1 MDYFRR
7 MGMLL
12 SLLLGGA
19 MGHLTTPLLSHALTV
34 TIDGRAVQL
43 APTTASPPCS
53 TGYNLCAFIP
63 AGTYGR
69 LAVADVS
76 SSNRARIMIGDNS
89 TAGSLDL
96 MKLTGIKFTPVG
108 VTAGTTTTTTATI
121 VVTHTYNA
129 GGGNP
134 AGDYAWG
141 YGMAGYLDPPTN
153 ENIVGDQLKQTGQ
166 GNFAG
171 KIAPLGLG
179 LDTGKFATPTTLN
192 LNGSVTKSRA
202 ATVVMPACNTGSNRC
217 APAITQTFTLT
228 MTGADTLVLSDS
240 VIAAGGTCRQA
251 EAVIPIPPLLYKL
264 MLKLDPQAP
273 NDINQ
278 LPMWLADMGEKYLH
292 KPTQKKLLAYLI
304 RELEKWLAA
313 TVPGTCAQVQTAIE
327 EIIEDD
333 VEAHEAYIAE
343 LAASLDELFAPA
355 QPGGSTI
362 TIRKETSEATNT
374 SFQFTLVG
382 PSASADET
390 IDMGGQTSQFIV
402 IPVEPGNY
410 SLTEI
415 PRAGWDLTNVTCSGG
430 QINLSLN
437 LALGDNVDCTFTNSP
452 SNASNAVLHI
462 RKQLSIFCDGSCAP
476 LTFGFQILGPPNLT
490 ASVTTDGSGQGVTSV
505 PVTAGTYSVVE
516 ESHGSFGLQ
525 NSFCSVDGG
534 EPVPTTD
541 VVIPSGASVTCIFVN
556 EPLL

>member
-1 MDYFRR
+1 
-7 MGMLL
+7 
-12 SLLLGGA
+12 
-19 MGHLTTPLLSHALTV
+19 
-34 TIDGRAVQL
+34 
-43 APTTASPPCS
+43 
-53 TGYNLCAFIP
+53 
-63 AGTYGR
+63 
-69 LAVADVS
+69 
-76 SSNRARIMIGDNS
+76 MIGDNS

-141 YGMAGYLDPPTN
+141 YGMAGYLDPPSN
-153 ENIVGDQLKQTGQ
+153 ENVVGDQLKQTGQ

-171 KIAPLGLG
+171 KISALGLG

-217 APAITQTFTLT
+217 APTITQTFTLT

-251 EAVIPIPPLLYKL
+251 ETVIPIPPLLYKL

-278 LPMWLADMGEKYLH
+278 LPKWLADMGEKYLH
-292 KPTQKKLLAYLI
+292 NPTQKKLLAYLI
-304 RELEKWLAA
+304 HELEKWLAA

-327 EIIEDD
+327 EIIKDD

-343 LAASLDELFAPA
+343 LAALGELFAPA
-355 QPGGSTI
+355 EPGGSTI
-362 TIRKETSEATNT
+362 TIRKETSEATSD
-374 SFQFTLVG
+374 SFQFTLIG

-390 IDMGGQTSQFIV
+390 IDMEGQTSQFIV

-437 LALGDNVDCTFTNSP
+437 LALGDNVDCTFTNSLA
-452 SNASNAVLHI
+452 SASNAILHI
-462 RKQLSIFCDGSCAP
+462 EKELSTSCGGSCAP
-476 LTFGFQILGPPNLT
+476 VTFGFQIVGPPNST
-490 ASVTTDGSGQGVTSV
+490 PSVTTDGFGRGTTSV
-505 PVTAGTYSVVE
+505 PLPAGTYSVVE
-516 ESHGSFGLQ
+516 DTHSSFGLQ

-534 EPVPTTD
+534 APVPTTD

-556 EPLL
+556 EPL

>member
-1 MDYFRR
+1 MNYLRR
-7 MGMLL
+7 IGVQL
-12 SLLLGGA
+12 SLWFIGA
-19 MGHLTTPLLSHALTV
+19 MGALLTPLSAQALTV

-43 APTTASPPCS
+43 TNVAPCPS
-53 TGYNLCAFIP
+53 GYNLCRFIP
-63 AGTYGR
+63 PGTYGKFT
-69 LAVADVS
+69 VGDVNVT
-76 SSNRARIMIGDNS
+76 SNKARILIGDNS

-141 YGMAGYLDPPTN
+141 YGMAGYLDPPSN

-171 KIAPLGLG
+171 KIAALGLG

-217 APAITQTFTLT
+217 APTITQTFTLT

-240 VIAAGGTCRQA
+240 AIACGGTCRQA
-251 EAVIPIPPLLYKL
+251 DAVIPIPPLLYQL

-278 LPMWLADMGEKYLH
+278 LPKWLADMGEKYL
-292 KPTQKKLLAYLI
+292 KNKQQKELLAQLI
-304 RELEKWLAA
+304 KALNKWLAA
-313 TVPGTCAQVQTAIE
+313 SVPGTCAQVQTAID

-333 VEAHEAYIAE
+333 VEAHEAYIAT
-343 LAASLDELFAPA
+343 LAALGELFAPA
-355 QPGGSTI
+355 EPGGSTI
-362 TIRKETSEATNT
+362 TIRKETSEATSD
-374 SFQFTLVG
+374 SFQFTLIG

-390 IDMGGQTSQFIV
+390 IDMEGQTSRVIV

-437 LALGDNVDCTFTNSP
+437 LALGDNVDCTFTNSLA
-452 SNASNAVLHI
+452 SASNAVLHI
-462 RKQLSIFCDGSCAP
+462 EKELSTSCGGSCAP
-476 LTFGFQILGPPNLT
+476 VTFGFQIVGPPNST
-490 ASVTTDGSGQGVTSV
+490 PSVTTDGFGRGITSV
-505 PVTAGTYSVVE
+505 PVPAGTYSVIE
-516 ESHGSFGLQ
+516 DTHSSFGLQ

-534 EPVPTTD
+534 APVPTMD

-556 EPLL
+556 EPL

>member
-1 MDYFRR
+1 MNYLRR
-7 MGMLL
+7 IGVQL
-12 SLLLGGA
+12 SLWFIGA
-19 MGHLTTPLLSHALTV
+19 MGALLTPLPAAALTV
-34 TIDGRAVQL
+34 TIDGRTVQL

-53 TGYNLCAFIP
+53 SGYNLCAFIP

-141 YGMAGYLDPPTN
+141 YGMAGYLDPPSN
-153 ENIVGDQLKQTGQ
+153 ENVVGDQLKQTGQ

-171 KIAPLGLG
+171 KIAALGLG

-217 APAITQTFTLT
+217 APTITQTFTLT

-240 VIAAGGTCRQA
+240 AIACGGTCRQA
-251 EAVIPIPPLLYKL
+251 DAVIPIPPLLYQL

-278 LPMWLADMGEKYLH
+278 LPKWLADMGEKYL
-292 KPTQKKLLAYLI
+292 KNKQQKELLAQLI
-304 RELEKWLAA
+304 KALNKWLAA
-313 TVPGTCAQVQTAIE
+313 SVPGTCAQVQTAID

-333 VEAHEAYIAE
+333 VEAHEAYIAT
-343 LAASLDELFAPA
+343 LAALGELFAPA
-355 QPGGSTI
+355 EPGGSTI
-362 TIRKETSEATNT
+362 TIRKETSEATSD
-374 SFQFTLVG
+374 SFQFTLIG

-390 IDMGGQTSQFIV
+390 IDMEGQTSQFIV

-437 LALGDNVDCTFTNSP
+437 LALGDNVDCTFTNSLA
-452 SNASNAVLHI
+452 SASNAVLHI
-462 RKQLSIFCDGSCAP
+462 EKELSTSCGGSCAP
-476 LTFGFQILGPPNLT
+476 VTFGFQIVGPPNST
-490 ASVTTDGSGQGVTSV
+490 PSVTTDGFGRGITSV
-505 PVTAGTYSVVE
+505 PVPAGTYSVIE
-516 ESHGSFGLQ
+516 DTHSSFGLQ

-534 EPVPTTD
+534 APVPTMD

-556 EPLL
+556 EPL